1 MTSAFSYMLTFLGII
16 FWLIR
21 TVIAVMEY
29 LGKTFICTTLNLN
42 IEIIVIFATLIAFLF
57 VIKRN
62 LIGAAFYFAINGAYF
77 GTALY
82 NSLMK
87 ITDVE
92 YGLATNTTLDLL
104 FAVMGI
110 LIPLFTF
117 LDILINKNRKNTTLN
132 SKVGWFYDNEQFDRK
147 FDERADRNNYRTM

>member
-1 MTSAFSYMLTFLGII
+1 MTSAFSYLLTTLGII
-16 FWLIR
+16 FWLLR
-21 TVIAVMEY
+21 AVIAVMEY
-29 LGKTFICTTLNLN
+29 LGKAFICTTLNLN
-42 IEIIVIFATLIAFLF
+42 IEIAVIFATLPCMLF

-62 LIGAAFYFAINGAYF
+62 LIGAACYMGIYGAYF

-82 NSLMK
+82 NNIMK

-92 YGLATNTTLDLL
+92 HSLVINDSVSLL
-104 FAVMGI
+104 LSVLGI
-110 LIPLFTF
+110 IIPLFTF

-147 FDERADRNNYRTM
+147 FDERADRNEYKIK

>member
-1 MTSAFSYMLTFLGII
+1 MTSAFSYMLTFMGII
-16 FWLIR
+16 FWLVR

-29 LGKTFICTTLNLN
+29 LGKAFICTTLNLN
-42 IEIIVIFATLIAFLF
+42 IEIIVIFATLICFLF

-62 LIGAAFYFAINGAYF
+62 LIGAAFYFGINGAYF

-147 FDERADRNNYRTM
+147 FDERADRNEYKIK

>member
-1 MTSAFSYMLTFLGII
+1 MTSAFSYMLTFMGII
-16 FWLIR
+16 FWLVR

-29 LGKTFICTTLNLN
+29 LGKAFICTTLNLN
-42 IEIIVIFATLIAFLF
+42 IQIIVIFATLLCFLF

-62 LIGAAFYFAINGAYF
+62 LIGAAFYLGINGAYF
-77 GTALY
+77 GTALF

-87 ITDVE
+87 ITDAE
-92 YGLATNTTLDLL
+92 YGLATNTTIDLL
-104 FAVMGI
+104 LAVMGI

-147 FDERADRNNYRTM
+147 FDERADRNEYKIK

>member
-1 MTSAFSYMLTFLGII
+1 MTSIFSYMLTFMGII
-16 FWLIR
+16 FWLVR

-29 LGKTFICTTLNLN
+29 LGKAFICTTLNLN
-42 IEIIVIFATLIAFLF
+42 IEIIVIFATLICFLF

-62 LIGAAFYFAINGAYF
+62 LIGAAFYLGINGAYF
-77 GTALY
+77 GTALF

-87 ITDVE
+87 ITDAE
-92 YGLATNTTLDLL
+92 YGLATNTTIDLL
-104 FAVMGI
+104 LAVMGI

-147 FDERADRNNYRTM
+147 FDERADRNEYKIK

>member
-1 MTSAFSYMLTFLGII
+1 MTSAFSYMLTFMGII
-16 FWLIR
+16 FWLVR

-29 LGKTFICTTLNLN
+29 LGKAFICTTLNLN
-42 IEIIVIFATLIAFLF
+42 IEIIVIFATLICFLF

-62 LIGAAFYFAINGAYF
+62 LIGAAFYLGINGAYF
-77 GTALY
+77 GTALF

-87 ITDVE
+87 ITDAE
-92 YGLATNTTLDLL
+92 YGLATNTTIDLL
-104 FAVMGI
+104 LAVMGI

-147 FDERADRNNYRTM
+147 FDERADRNEYKIK

>member
-1 MTSAFSYMLTFLGII
+1 MTSAFSYMLTFMGII
-16 FWLIR
+16 FWILR

-29 LGKTFICTTLNLN
+29 LGKAFICTTLNLN
-42 IEIIVIFATLIAFLF
+42 IEIIVIFATLICFLF

-62 LIGAAFYFAINGAYF
+62 LIGAAFYFGINGAYF

-147 FDERADRNNYRTM
+147 FDERADRNEYKF